1 MYLIVGLGNPETEYD
16 NTRHNMG
23 FHVINQLAEEYQ
35 IEIKKAK
42 FKGLVGDGIIE
53 GQKVILLKPQTYMN
67 FSGESVLEA
76 QSFYKLNL
84 ENIIVIYDDIDI
96 EPGNIRVRKKGSP
109 GTHNGMKSV
118 VHYLASE
125 DFIRV
130 RVGIGKPDSE
140 TDLISHVIGAIPEEE
155 IKILE
160 EGTKKAKEA
169 VIEILKNGISSA
181 MNQYN

>member
-1 MYLIVGLGNPETEYD
+1 MYLIVGLGNPEGEYS

-23 FHVINQLAEEYQ
+23 FDTINHLSQKLNVNVAKE
-35 IEIKKAK
+35 K
-42 FKGLVGDGIIE
+42 FKGLYGDGIINNE
-53 GQKVILLKPQTYMN
+53 KVILLKPQTYMN
-67 FSGESVLEA
+67 SSGESVLEA

-84 ENIIVIYDDIDI
+84 ENIIVFYDDIDI